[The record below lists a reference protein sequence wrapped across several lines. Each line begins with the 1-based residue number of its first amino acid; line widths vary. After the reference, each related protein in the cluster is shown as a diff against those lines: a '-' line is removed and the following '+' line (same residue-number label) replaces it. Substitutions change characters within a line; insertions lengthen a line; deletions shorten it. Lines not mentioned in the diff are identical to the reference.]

1 MDQCLALVRKDSSSM
16 MRDIYIHMD
25 RCLTLVRKD
34 RSSMTRDIY
43 PYGPV
48 SDISEERQV

>member
-1 MDQCLALVRKDSSSM
+1 MDRCLTLVRKDRSSM
-16 MRDIYIHMD
+16 TRDIYIHMD

-48 SDISEERQV
+48 SDVSEERQV